1 MNTQTTLQ
9 FHGLPETWILALL
22 VLPALLV
29 FSCYVYARP
38 HSKPILRRS
47 FRSIRFSL
55 LALALFLSFGPHWKQ
70 SETVEEP
77 AALAILLDNSA
88 SMQHA
93 DTTDGSRLLQMQS
106 ILQTPNFQDLKH
118 LYSVSTWS
126 FGKQLSSTSPFG
138 ESLQGDEPETDIA
151 GALRNLQTE
160 FHGQDLARI
169 LLLSDGRD
177 TNREP
182 LDSTGT
188 LLAESG
194 IRVDAL
200 VFGETQETPDIILER
215 IQGPEF
221 LLVGDDAL
229 FRFQLR
235 CNETAIGKPLLIQL
249 FNSQGEEVQRIPL
262 KRTPENPINLQF
274 QQPIE
279 TAGDHQF
286 QIKAGILPEETAT
299 QNNQL
304 TFSFQADPTRI
315 RVLYMDGEP
324 RWEYRYLKNRLL
336 RAKKDIAVTCWLAE
350 ASADFEQEHSAGL
363 APLQRVPLT
372 TEELLAHYDV
382 IILGDIS
389 PAQCVKNSTDAEQFL
404 ESVAG
409 FVRRGGGLL
418 MLAGPRHNPSAYKGS
433 ALEPLLPVVL
443 SSAAPF
449 TKSPFFS
456 LPTNLLRPDPSITL
470 HPNPETNTKIWKSAE
485 ALWWIQPVDSL
496 RPGAQALLQTT
507 HPDFADNNLI
517 VAAIGSA
524 PDGWVGWI
532 GTDETWR
539 WRFPGGEAVLE
550 KLWRGLLRQLA
561 ATRLRGDQGRIQ
573 FFAEPSQV
581 SLGDF
586 VTLEVELLDE
596 AWKPL
601 WIPEGFPVFL
611 QDGEETVRLSP
622 VPGEDNRYRG
632 RWRAT
637 KIGMHRFRLTLDF
650 HPDQETMATALVEAV
665 LPSQELQWI
674 ASDEKS
680 LSELVQPTGGLVVS
694 VQERNEIL
702 SLLDGRERKTRILS
716 SKETPL
722 QPIYFIF
729 GFLGL
734 ACTEWILRKRV
745 DLS

>member
-22 VLPALLV
+22 VLPALLA
-29 FSCYVYARP
+29 FSCYVYDRP
-38 HSKPILRRS
+38 HSKPILRRG

-151 GALRNLQTE
+151 DALRNLQTE

-221 LLVGDDAL
+221 ILVGDDAL

-235 CNETAIGKPLLIQL
+235 CNETAIGKPLLIRL

-274 QQPIE
+274 QQSIE

-286 QIKAGILPEETAT
+286 QIKAEILPEETAT

-382 IILGDIS
+382 IILGDI
-389 PAQCVKNSTDAEQFL
+389 
-404 ESVAG
+404 
-409 FVRRGGGLL
+409 
-418 MLAGPRHNPSAYKGS
+418 PRPSASKTPPTPNSSLNRLLALSDEAVAYSCSRAPATIRRRTKGQPWNPFS
-433 ALEPLLPVVL
+433 LSFFLRPHPSQRAL
-443 SSAAPF
+443 SSLCLPTYFGRTRPSPF
-449 TKSPFFS
+449 TQ
-456 LPTNLLRPDPSITL
+456 
-470 HPNPETNTKIWKSAE
+470 IWKR
-485 ALWWIQPVDSL
+485 IPKFGKVP
-496 RPGAQALLQTT
+496 RPY
-507 HPDFADNNLI
+507 
-517 VAAIGSA
+517 
-524 PDGWVGWI
+524 
-532 GTDETWR
+532 
-539 WRFPGGEAVLE
+539 GG
-550 KLWRGLLRQLA
+550 
-561 ATRLRGDQGRIQ
+561 
-573 FFAEPSQV
+573 F
-581 SLGDF
+581 
-586 VTLEVELLDE
+586 
-596 AWKPL
+596 
-601 WIPEGFPVFL
+601 
-611 QDGEETVRLSP
+611 
-622 VPGEDNRYRG
+622 NR
-632 RWRAT
+632 
-637 KIGMHRFRLTLDF
+637 
-650 HPDQETMATALVEAV
+650 
-665 LPSQELQWI
+665 
-674 ASDEKS
+674 
-680 LSELVQPTGGLVVS
+680 
-694 VQERNEIL
+694 
-702 SLLDGRERKTRILS
+702 
-716 SKETPL
+716 
-722 QPIYFIF
+722 
-729 GFLGL
+729 
-734 ACTEWILRKRV
+734 
-745 DLS
+745 